1 MDPAELVVVTTT
13 ATLTVGALRMED
25 ETTVGLPAEFVVL
38 TWTGTITAAGAED
51 VEAGAVALDSA

>member
-1 MDPAELVVVTTT
+1 MVVVTTT

-38 TWTGTITAAGAED
+38 TWTGTTTAAGAED
-51 VEAGAVALDSA
+51 VEAGAAALDSA